1 MSNIAVIGGG
11 ASGMICSIFASKN
24 NSVTLF
30 CNDDKVGKKLLVTGN
45 GRCNLTNLKNF
56 ENSYNTNILNYLNK
70 FNQKQTLKFFKNL
83 GLLTYADQEDR
94 VYPLSN
100 SAKSVIDVL
109 VTKLNKNK
117 VIIKKNEEVLSIK
130 QVNDKYEITTRE
142 KNYIYD
148 KIVISVGSNTTFLEQ
163 LNIKYNNFSP
173 SLVSLKTKEDTHNLA
188 GLRLSNVEVSLV
200 IDNKKIIEK
209 GEVLFK
215 DKGLSGICIF
225 NLSAYLARQKNYNTK
240 ICIDLIPNLNKE
252 DLTKLLNERLDYNFL
267 NAKEFMQGIFNEK
280 INNYVLKMCKI
291 KNEEKITKKHID
303 ILTNAIKSLSFN
315 VLGYYEN
322 NQVKSGGV
330 SLNNLTD
337 FLQYKSL
344 KNLYFTGE
352 IIDVDGLC
360 GGYNLQWAWT
370 SGKIVGENI

>member
-24 NSVTLF
+24 NYVTLF

-56 ENSYNTNILNYLNK
+56 DVAYNTDILKYLKK
-70 FNQKQTLKFFKNL
+70 FNQNQTIKFFESI
-83 GLLTYADQEDR
+83 GLVTYFDEEGR

-100 SAKSVIDVL
+100 TAKSVIEVL
-109 VTKLNKNK
+109 VNNLNKNK
-117 VIIKKNEEVLSIK
+117 VDIKQNEEVLFIEN
-130 QVNDKYEITTRE
+130 VDDKFKITTSV
-142 KNYIYD
+142 KNYVYD
-148 KIVISVGSNTTFLEQ
+148 KIVIAVGSNDKFLKQ

-173 SLVSLKTKEDTHNLA
+173 SLVSLKTKEDTHSLA
-188 GLRLSNVEVSLV
+188 GLRLSNVEVSLELK
-200 IDNKKIIEK
+200 NKKIKEN

-225 NLSAYLARQKNYNTK
+225 NLSAYLARQKNYNAK
-240 ICIDLIPNLNKE
+240 ICIDLIPSLNKE
-252 DLTKLLNERLDYNFL
+252 DLTKLLRDRLNYNFI

-280 INNYVLKMCKI
+280 INNYILKMCKI
-291 KNEEKITKKHID
+291 KNEENITKKHID
-303 ILTNAIKSLSFN
+303 LLTNVIKSLPFN

-322 NQVKSGGV
+322 SQVKSGGV
-330 SLNNLTD
+330 SLNDLTES
-337 FLQYKSL
+337 LQYKHN

-370 SGKIVGENI
+370 SGKIVGENL